1 LSAWHQRPWPTFVG
15 WSLSVPIMC
24 SGERRVWN
32 GSEHVW
38 EPLPEVSISLTRAML
53 QQVAAQLGVTEQVV
67 MDGDDIRWFQPGADG
82 AFHNVLWVDRFYR
95 QDGSLIDDAVM
106 REAFRSVIAANAG
119 TWPNYRNLVVHAGVR
134 LGSFLDNG
142 GHEVGEYLLGTS
154 GEMLEVSSL
163 NDLSAVSTRFLYR
176 IRPDYR

>member
-1 LSAWHQRPWPTFVG
+1 
-15 WSLSVPIMC
+15 
-24 SGERRVWN
+24 
-32 GSEHVW
+32 
-38 EPLPEVSISLTRAML
+38 
-53 QQVAAQLGVTEQVV
+53 V

-82 AFHNVLWVDRFYR
+82 AFHNVLWIDRFYR